1 MTTLLNIK
9 ENMRK
14 LYSEHS
20 VIIKPILKFIFTLIA
35 LLIMNHYVG
44 FNTTLNNPAVL
55 VLISA
60 LSSVL
65 ATGIVVV
72 IYTVIV
78 LVNMYSISPE
88 IALVVL
94 LVFLVMYFL
103 FFRFSSEHG
112 FIVLAMPVLFF
123 LKMPFLMPILI
134 GIAWEPVAIVG
145 MIFGTII
152 FYMLQYGGNE
162 AVLIANGLGGS
173 GIEKIGAFI
182 SDLVQNKEMIVL
194 IVAFAIAALITYGI
208 KRLSID
214 NAPMIAI
221 ISGGS
226 IEAMLVLFSMYLLE
240 VQGNFK
246 LWMIIVFTILSILIS
261 MIVNV
266 FILAVD
272 YSGTEYVQFE
282 DDDYYY
288 YVKAVPKLKVA
299 KRDVKVKHINVKK
312 SGTK

>member
-1 MTTLLNIK
+1 
-9 ENMRK
+9 
-14 LYSEHS
+14 
-20 VIIKPILKFIFTLIA
+20 
-35 LLIMNHYVG
+35 
-44 FNTTLNNPAVL
+44 
-55 VLISA
+55 
-60 LSSVL
+60 
-65 ATGIVVV
+65 
-72 IYTVIV
+72 
-78 LVNMYSISPE
+78 
-88 IALVVL
+88 
-94 LVFLVMYFL
+94 
-103 FFRFSSEHG
+103 
-112 FIVLAMPVLFF
+112 
-123 LKMPFLMPILI
+123 
-134 GIAWEPVAIVG
+134 
-145 MIFGTII
+145 
-152 FYMLQYGGNE
+152 
-162 AVLIANGLGGS
+162 
-173 GIEKIGAFI
+173 
-182 SDLVQNKEMIVL
+182 MIVL